1 MTGKM
6 SMAFIH
12 TYNQLST
19 VPLPDTFLAVGAVEV
34 KIQTNKMSSPFRV
47 LILVIYN

>member
-1 MTGKM
+1 MTEKM

-12 TYNQLST
+12 IYIQLST
-19 VPLPDTFLAVGAVEV
+19 MPLPDTFLAVGAIEV